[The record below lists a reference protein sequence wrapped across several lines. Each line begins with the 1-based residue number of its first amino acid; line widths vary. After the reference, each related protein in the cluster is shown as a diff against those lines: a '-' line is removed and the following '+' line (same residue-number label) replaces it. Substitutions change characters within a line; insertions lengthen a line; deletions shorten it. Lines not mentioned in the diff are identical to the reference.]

1 MSANNPQPTA
11 SELAAIAAQF
21 ITSGDDEAEAL
32 RKANALYF
40 VARSYLKEFAA
51 RSPDAKA
58 IELNSE
64 KALLKM
70 ADRHDLA
77 LGDSEANSPAL
88 AHFRG
93 IAKTKLEQNITHKAF
108 VNLIERE
115 WGRRP
120 EKVMPA
126 VLENLHHRLR
136 VKRSEAR
143 SKRRKKESV
152 K

>member
-1 MSANNPQPTA
+1 MSEPTA
-11 SELAAIAAQF
+11 SELAQIAAQF

-40 VARSYLKEFAA
+40 AARNYLKQFAA
-51 RSPDAKA
+51 MSADDKA
-58 IELNSE
+58 IELDAE
-64 KALLKM
+64 KALLEL

-77 LGDSEANSPAL
+77 LGESEENSPAL
-88 AHFRG
+88 AHFRA

-115 WGRRP
+115 YKRRP
-120 EKVMPA
+120 EKVMPSA
-126 VLENLHHRLR
+126 LENLHHRLR
-136 VKRSEAR
+136 VKRSQAR
-143 SKRRKKESV
+143 SKRRKKKPV